1 MPGLPPRPPR
11 IFHPPPPRVLGD
23 APAAGVAALIVIS
36 THALREEGDLYQ
48 YPTPDLTDIS
58 THALREEGDPAGSSR
73 SSHKARFLPTP
84 SARRATDGPVAAGKL
99 GNISTHALR
108 EEGDD
113 TTEKQEA

>member
-1 MPGLPPRPPR
+1 MFIHALREEGDGASGLLRDR
-11 IFHPPPPRVLGD
+11 RGQ
-23 APAAGVAALIVIS
+23 IS

-84 SARRATDGPVAAGKL
+84 SARRATDFFNVFTAVFV
-99 GNISTHALR
+99 ISTHALR
-108 EEGDD
+108 EEGDR
-113 TTEKQEA
+113 QRVHGQYL